1 MKPARNAVVKRC
13 GATLVGIAIA
23 VMVWVS
29 PAGAESTV
37 PSVKSQTPDRWARLV
52 CGDVST
58 WLKARG
64 EAEMGTAQVLGALS
78 AGDVSAKSAKA
89 RLTRASDRAVKAT
102 DALFDDVKA
111 AGAPNVNGG
120 KQVARAYVR
129 TLSQYGDAYEQA
141 RTAFTRAGSAD
152 SQQFAA
158 KALEIN
164 GVLAVDLAA
173 VGIDPVEELRAVPEI
188 AAAITASCGD
198 VASYLGAKVEQP
210 CQSVLSTAR
219 HLADVD
225 SQEGPLPED
234 SPQLQALV
242 DEEFRAFG
250 QLQNGLGGCNVA
262 GVPAPCQKPFETSR
276 HLSEVWNQF
285 QASVV
290 DSPQEQTLYDELT
303 RTYDALR
310 NDLSAMCR

>member
-1 MKPARNAVVKRC
+1 V
-13 GATLVGIAIA
+13 TLVTLAIA
-23 VMVWVS
+23 EMAWMS
-29 PAGAESTV
+29 PAPAMTTV
-37 PSVKSQTPDRWARLV
+37 PSEKAQTPDRWTRLV
-52 CGDVST
+52 CRDVST

-89 RLTRASDRAVKAT
+89 GLTRASDRAVKAT
-102 DALFDDVKA
+102 DELVDDVKA

-141 RTAFTRAGSAD
+141 RTALTRSGSAD
-152 SQQFAA
+152 GQQFAA
-158 KALEIN
+158 EALEIN
-164 GVLAVDLAA
+164 GALAGDLAA

-219 HLADVD
+219 HLGDVD

-242 DEEFRAFG
+242 DEEFQAFG
-250 QLQNGLGGCNVA
+250 QLQNGLGRCNVA
-262 GVPAPCQKPFETSR
+262 GVPAPCRKPFDTAR

-290 DSPQEQTLYDELT
+290 DSPQEQALYDELT

-310 NDLSAMCR
+310 SDLGAMCR